1 MLNKKIS
8 SLGSS
13 LKAFGYALR
22 SLSAAVFAAFF
33 RRLSLFNRRGSYKQ
47 RGSLVRRF
55 QILLLSWGV
64 LVYLIAVV
72 GFWVVSSSALQYTF
86 KQQAAHWV
94 SRIDEMSAPLFM
106 ARGSEDLSAIQ
117 AYVDGIEAIT
127 YVSFFKGDGEQS
139 IGSYVTSKSLQG
151 KAPEFSPELIESYSL
166 LELGESFSYS
176 SSFNANQYLMRV
188 VTPVSI
194 ISMNADDMLDFQ
206 FDEKQQETVKIIG
219 YMDVG
224 FDFSEYQR
232 ELVASIIQASVVILV
247 IFIVAAIVGRNL
259 TKRALKP
266 LLDLR
271 EPLDRLARGDTDVW
285 VDRNGDEE
293 IVAISNALNSTIRA
307 IKGRDKEL
315 RRLADFDALTGLF
328 NKRSFDLVLQEEWQR
343 VRDENDCSA
352 LFCIDLDQF
361 KYVNDTVGHAAGD
374 RLLVQ
379 VAELFS
385 KRMRYDDVVCRLGGD
400 EFAVL
405 ARSVSKADATE
416 LARSIVKSMQDFLFI
431 DQGKTFNIYC
441 SVGVVLIENDNYS
454 AEEVFSNA
462 DMACYMAKSEG
473 RNRYN
478 FFEAMA
484 ISKNKD
490 DIGWTRKIA
499 DALSA
504 DNFVLHYQPIVSLA
518 TEAMR
523 SYEVLL
529 RMNDSDGQ
537 LVSPNMFIPVA
548 ERFGLAT
555 EIDYWVIEAS
565 MKKLEMLNKEGEK
578 IRFYVN
584 LSGQLFLDDDFV
596 DRVKAIFE
604 SVDISADQVVFEL
617 TERTAVGNLREAS
630 KKMESLQELGF
641 QFAVDDFGSG
651 FSSYSYL
658 KHMPVEYVKIEGEF
672 VERIVDD
679 EVDRAMVK
687 SMVDIAKACGK
698 KVVAEYVCDQ
708 KTLDILRGYGIDYV
722 QGFFIAKP
730 EANPTAVSALPVAN
744 TENIGKVTPIN
755 ING

>member
-1 MLNKKIS
+1 MLSKKIS
-8 SLGSS
+8 SLYSAS
-13 LKAFGYALR
+13 KASTRALR
-22 SLSAAVFAAFF
+22 SRSAVVFAAFF
-33 RRLSLFNRRGSYKQ
+33 RRLSLFNRRGHPRQ

-72 GFWVVSSSALQYTF
+72 GFWIVSSSALQYTF

-94 SRIDEMSAPLFM
+94 GRIDEMSAPLFM
-106 ARGSEDLSAIQ
+106 ARGSEDMSAIQ

-127 YVSFFKGDGEQS
+127 YVSFYQDDGEQR
-139 IGSYVTSKSLQG
+139 IGTYIADESLQG
-151 KAPEFSPELIESYSL
+151 RAPDFSPELIASYSL

-194 ISMNADDMLDFQ
+194 ISMNAEDMLDFQ
-206 FDEKQQETVKIIG
+206 FDEEQQETVKVIG

-232 ELVASIIQASVVILV
+232 ELVATIIKASVVILIIFLIAAV
-247 IFIVAAIVGRNL
+247 IGRNL

-315 RRLADFDALTGLF
+315 RRLADFDSLTGLF
-328 NKRSFDLVLQEEWQR
+328 NKRSFDSVLQKEWQR

-352 LFCIDLDQF
+352 LFFIDLDQF

-385 KRMRYDDVVCRLGGD
+385 KRMRFDDVVCRLGGD

-441 SVGVVLIENDNYS
+441 SVGVVLIEDDNYN

-478 FFEAMA
+478 FFEATA

-490 DIGWTRKIA
+490 DIGWSRKIA

-504 DNFVLHYQPIVSLA
+504 DKFVLHYQPIVSVA
-518 TEAMR
+518 DEEMR
-523 SYEVLL
+523 SFEVLL
-529 RMNDSDGQ
+529 RMNDSDGT
-537 LVSPNMFIPVA
+537 LVAPNMFIPVA

-565 MKKLEMLNKEGEK
+565 MKKLEALNRQGEK
-578 IRFYVN
+578 VRFYVN
-584 LSGQLFLDDDFV
+584 LSGQLFVDGDFV

-604 SVDISADQVVFEL
+604 GVDISADQIVFEL
-617 TERTAVGNLREAS
+617 TERTAVGNLSAAS
-630 KKMESLQELGF
+630 KKMESLQKLGF
-641 QFAVDDFGSG
+641 EFAVDDFGSG

-672 VERIVDD
+672 VERIVED

-708 KTLDILRGYGIDYV
+708 RTLDILRDYGIDYV
-722 QGFFIAKP
+722 QGFYIARPDSKP
-730 EANPTAVSALPVAN
+730 VGIDTLPVAN
-744 TENIGKVTPIN
+744 TANISKVTPIN